1 MEVHDTEVIGNC
13 QERTESAKPPL
24 VQKES
29 AESTGASA
37 QAGLPSEGDEL
48 EELYE
53 NRQAA
58 VSAPALVEQKDR
70 DFLATQDAIK
80 TSAAQPFY
88 EMDIAPADE
97 EQEQPFYKMEVTDVK
112 DTEKQG
118 QPFYEMKVA
127 SADVVQP
134 EEPPP
139 PPADVSCRSP
149 DPLYVRR
156 VGLRFWCTKRILDWQ
171 RQALRARE
179 DPGAVL
185 KPVREYGE
193 ESVLQNEHG
202 HYENEEEHKYYQ
214 YDKNHAHYENDEE
227 HALYENDREH
237 ALYEND
243 EEKSNLSTHVY
254 ADLDPDFL
262 AAQDEIQNAA
272 AQPFYEMDITPADE
286 EQEQPFYKMDVTNA
300 KEKQRKEQPFYEMN
314 VSSADENNEQVFYR
328 MDSDQLGKPTPSEN
342 AYEDLDPDF
351 LAAQDAVDRRHG
363 GKKQSKGD
371 DSGTRCS
378 QNSRLFCRSRPG
390 RMVALC
396 VGVIISAGIAATVV
410 ALILNQHSVPS
421 VHPDENNVVNQTS
434 LSVTSST
441 SSALLPVTSQATSE
455 TTDATDWWGEL
466 EWTLYVRA
474 YFLQNK
480 DDAAG
485 LEERYPD
492 NEVVMTLLEDRFF
505 WPFVCWYWKIYNDL
519 PHTLYTA
526 VGYGI
531 EYGITSDYMESHG
544 LSAYSEVFS
553 SMLKALEALRNKTEG
568 LPNNGNTRLAL
579 SLSGHVLLDTDVEA
593 LVNLFPYL
601 EGLTEFYLVDCKI
614 SPDAATI
621 LAGQLHLLHTLTDL
635 NMKSNKIGDEGVEAI
650 AETFPHLKKL
660 QLLNIANT
668 SITNVGGRA
677 VARSL
682 VHLQQLQELF
692 LQKNE
697 LDIRNSKSFPTPYT
711 APLQLSTTLGSPQGA
726 TSLRL
731 SYATPSPLYPML
743 NTGSHVVT
751 AAGALSEGPAV
762 GERAPGSQKL
772 EKVGPSGLTGLP
784 KGFQECGHRCG
795 AKPSLRGKNSL
806 GSSLGSKSSL
816 AAAYYSR
823 QKSSSVDASGHGP
836 APSWAGQTPRA
847 QLPRSANFGRLAK
860 GSRLPKENGQRPD
873 VVQFDVFYLMVN
885 GEVIAGRPAP
895 PRTVLLDMAALS
907 TTRLPSNVSIIVTW
921 RKQRQLVTSDQRKTG
936 RCWAENG
943 KISRDKASIVAK
955 KQREL
960 DTRSKKATED
970 TQDATAEEE
979 IIHLSSSHARS
990 KQTELKGKLHNSPF
1004 NQLSATADS
1013 VMRTDSV

>member
-1 MEVHDTEVIGNC
+1 MTWD
-13 QERTESAKPPL
+13 S
-24 VQKES
+24 
-29 AESTGASA
+29 
-37 QAGLPSEGDEL
+37 
-48 EELYE
+48 
-53 NRQAA
+53 

-80 TSAAQPFY
+80 TSAPQPFY

-97 EQEQPFYKMEVTDVK
+97 EQEQPFYKMEVTNVK

-139 PPADVSCRSP
+139 PPADVSCRPP

-214 YDKNHAHYENDEE
+214 YDKTHAHYENDEE

-243 EEKSNLSTHVY
+243 EEQSNLSTHVY

-272 AQPFYEMDITPADE
+272 AQPFYEMDIAPADE

-328 MDSDQLGKPTPSEN
+328 MDGDQLGKPTPSEN

-363 GKKQSKGD
+363 GKKQSRGD
-371 DSGTRCS
+371 DSDTRCS

-396 VGVIISAGIAATVV
+396 VGVIISAGIVATVV
-410 ALILNQHSVPS
+410 ALILYQHSVLS

-455 TTDATDWWGEL
+455 TTDATDWWGE
-466 EWTLYVRA
+466 WTLYVRA
-474 YFLQNK
+474 YFQQNK

-505 WPFVCWYWKIYNDL
+505 WPIVCWYWKISNDL

-553 SMLKALEALRNKTEG
+553 SMLNALEALRNKTEG

-650 AETFPHLKKL
+650 AETFPHLKTL
-660 QLLNIANT
+660 QLLNLERT

-697 LDIRNSKSFPTPYT
+697 LELSVSALAKAFANMTRLEHVFMWPVSCRSLPKAAEQIRDAVNTLAGQVTLRGGTPLYDSSSNTGGTQQGVDAAWRRVENELTSGIVISNRQLKGERMKQENDTQDTNGTVQRVPGTYPLETIVDSSPTPYT

-743 NTGSHVVT
+743 NKGSHVVT

-762 GERAPGSQKL
+762 GVFRPNADVVPPEATRIAMRENRFETTSR
-772 EKVGPSGLTGLP
+772 SGL
-784 KGFQECGHRCG
+784 
-795 AKPSLRGKNSL
+795 
-806 GSSLGSKSSL
+806 
-816 AAAYYSR
+816 
-823 QKSSSVDASGHGP
+823 
-836 APSWAGQTPRA
+836 
-847 QLPRSANFGRLAK
+847 
-860 GSRLPKENGQRPD
+860 GSRRFQCDLER
-873 VVQFDVFYLMVN
+873 
-885 GEVIAGRPAP
+885 
-895 PRTVLLDMAALS
+895 
-907 TTRLPSNVSIIVTW
+907 
-921 RKQRQLVTSDQRKTG
+921 SDG
-936 RCWAENG
+936 
-943 KISRDKASIVAK
+943 
-955 KQREL
+955 
-960 DTRSKKATED
+960 AT
-970 TQDATAEEE
+970 
-979 IIHLSSSHARS
+979 
-990 KQTELKGKLHNSPF
+990 
-1004 NQLSATADS
+1004 
-1013 VMRTDSV
+1013 